1 MSSEIEKKSEY
12 GPKYSLVCLNSSFRW
27 PIITIFTE
35 RLHFFLMLP
44 QREIEGYC
52 LEIDNYDKRAV
63 LAKMI
68 LRIGEP
74 LNEIPGFKR

>member
-1 MSSEIEKKSEY
+1 
-12 GPKYSLVCLNSSFRW
+12 
-27 PIITIFTE
+27 
-35 RLHFFLMLP
+35 MLP